1 MFFGN
6 WVIVMWKK
14 KKKKR
19 KNSSRRRVR
28 QQNRIVSYYYTTTK
42 NSRLINSMTKLGI
55 LKWTYSDKDHKGNAL
70 SSLLTHGRGTQIKE
84 KWQNKHNLSKSAT
97 SLQFWNAPSEITVWF
112 VLVEAKRR
120 SPGWKSHVPSTTNPQ
135 PPSLLGL
142 CWSVYYVGW
151 SSWSDQLLLLRMD
164 SHGLS
169 LKSGRL
175 LIQTVKGPL
184 CFCMRRRGT
193 WQNVAVWRPGN
204 ETESVNSAESGKCQ
218 KTGRLKT
225 LSSWKVTPVSD
236 VSRLLNN
243 IT

>member
-1 MFFGN
+1 M
-6 WVIVMWKK
+6 VEAHKSKK
-14 KKKKR
+14 NDKINTIR
-19 KNSSRRRVR
+19 ASQPRHSNSEMLPV
-28 QQNRIVSYYYTTTK
+28 K
-42 NSRLINSMTKLGI
+42 
-55 LKWTYSDKDHKGNAL
+55 
-70 SSLLTHGRGTQIKE
+70 
-84 KWQNKHNLSKSAT
+84 
-97 SLQFWNAPSEITVWF
+97 LQFVWF
-112 VLVEAKRR
+112 GEGKRR
-120 SPGWKSHVPSTTNPQ
+120 SRGWKSHVWSTTEPQ

-142 CWSVYYVGW
+142 CCSVYYVGW
-151 SSWSDQLLLLRMD
+151 SSWSDQLLLLWMD

-169 LKSGRL
+169 LKSGGL
-175 LIQTVKGPL
+175 LIQTVKGPF

-204 ETESVNSAESGKCQ
+204 ETESVNSTESGKCQ

>member
-1 MFFGN
+1 M
-6 WVIVMWKK
+6 VEAHKSKK
-14 KKKKR
+14 NDKINTIWASQPHHS
-19 KNSSRRRVR
+19 NSEM
-28 QQNRIVSYYYTTTK
+28 
-42 NSRLINSMTKLGI
+42 LP
-55 LKWTYSDKDHKGNAL
+55 LK
-70 SSLLTHGRGTQIKE
+70 
-84 KWQNKHNLSKSAT
+84 
-97 SLQFWNAPSEITVWF
+97 LQFGLVW
-112 VLVEAKRR
+112 
-120 SPGWKSHVPSTTNPQ
+120 WKQVSWVWSTTEPQ

-142 CWSVYYVGW
+142 CCSVYYIGW

-169 LKSGRL
+169 LKSGGL
-175 LIQTVKGPL
+175 LIQTVKGPF

-204 ETESVNSAESGKCQ
+204 ETESVNSTESGKCQ